1 MTTERRTAVWYFD
14 FISPFAWLQW
24 RALDA
29 LAPVLTFEFRPILL
43 AALLDHHGHK
53 GPAEIPQKRRFSYR
67 FVTWRAQQAG
77 IPLRFPPAHPFNPLP
92 ALRLA
97 LALGCRAGAI
107 DAIFQH
113 LWAEGRA
120 GDSAAALAPV
130 AARFGIDDV
139 ERAIADPAAKAA
151 LRANTEAAIAHGVF
165 GVPTVEL
172 DGELFWG
179 EDATPMLRDWLA
191 DPARFRSGELARV
204 LDLPAAVQRA

>member
-1 MTTERRTAVWYFD
+1 MGTERRRAVWYFD
-14 FISPFAWLQW
+14 FISPFAYLQW

-43 AALLDHHGHK
+43 AALLEHHGHK

-77 IPLRFPPAHPFNPLP
+77 IPLRFPPAHPVNPLP

-97 LALGCRAGAI
+97 LAR
-107 DAIFQH
+107 
-113 LWAEGRA
+113 
-120 GDSAAALAPV
+120 V
-130 AARFGIDDV
+130 AARFGIDDA
-139 ERAIADPAAKAA
+139 ERAIADPAVKAA

-172 DGELFWG
+172 DGELPITTSGGMLAEAPLHGFNHVLEG
-179 EDATPMLRDWLA
+179 VRQIRGTSSSQVKDAEFVLVTSSVPTPTSAL
-191 DPARFRSGELARV
+191 V
-204 LDLPAAVQRA
+204 LKRR